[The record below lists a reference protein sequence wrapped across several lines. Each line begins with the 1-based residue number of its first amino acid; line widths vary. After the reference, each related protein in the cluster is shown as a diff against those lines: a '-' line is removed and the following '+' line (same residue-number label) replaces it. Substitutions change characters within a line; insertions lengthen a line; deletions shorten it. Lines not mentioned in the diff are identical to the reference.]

1 MVNLMHDLYTNN
13 VVVFVFSSYCQGTV
27 CCEGYHAWL
36 TVMYDLYTNSV
47 VGFVFS
53 SNCQGLCAVR
63 VTMHG

>member
-1 MVNLMHDLYTNN
+1 MVNL
-13 VVVFVFSSYCQGTV
+13 
-27 CCEGYHAWL
+27 
-36 TVMYDLYTNSV
+36 MYDLYTNSV